1 MNMMQ
6 ASRRVAPAVL
16 NMVIPSTQEE
26 ACMDFVNENDC
37 ANGKLHCR
45 PTATKALRTPI
56 DGSTIVK
63 EVISTL
69 IKRDPDQTEFHQAA
83 REVLESLVPV
93 IEANP
98 EFADNSLLERM
109 VEPER
114 TISFRVPWTDDSGAT
129 HVNRFDV
136 TPPPGSFEPHC
147 LVASLSE
154 CISSSCSCYYDTW
167 AASEYDKSV

>member
-1 MNMMQ
+1 
-6 ASRRVAPAVL
+6 
-16 NMVIPSTQEE
+16 
-26 ACMDFVNENDC
+26 MDSENDC
-37 ANGKLHCR
+37 ADGKLYCR

-56 DGSTIVK
+56 DGSAIIK
-63 EVISTL
+63 EVISSL

-93 IEANP
+93 IEAHP

-129 HVNRFDV
+129 HVNRLIKHHL
-136 TPPPGSFEPHC
+136 P
-147 LVASLSE
+147 ASLSLTA
-154 CISSSCSCYYDTW
+154 SCTPILCPSFSYFDAW
-167 AASEYDKSV
+167 AVSESDKSLSTGATVCSTTAPSGPTKAVYASTRR

>member
-1 MNMMQ
+1 
-6 ASRRVAPAVL
+6 
-16 NMVIPSTQEE
+16 
-26 ACMDFVNENDC
+26 MDLVNENDC
-37 ANGKLHCR
+37 ADGKLHCR

-56 DGSTIVK
+56 DGSAIIK
-63 EVISTL
+63 EVISSL

-93 IEANP
+93 IQANP

-129 HVNRFDV
+129 HVNRLIKHYL
-136 TPPPGSFEPHC
+136 P
-147 LVASLSE
+147 ASLSL
-154 CISSSCSCYYDTW
+154 T
-167 AASEYDKSV
+167 ASLAPILCPSFSYFDV